1 MAIRNTT
8 FNYSLTNF
16 FRHSINGGILL
27 MGIAVLAMLAAN
39 SPWHDLY
46 REIWDYPISMQ
57 LGDFNLFSHHGKPL
71 TLAAFINDAL
81 MAIFFFMVGLEIK
94 REILVGELSSV
105 RRASLPVLV
114 AIGGILVPV
123 AVYFAF
129 AHSHP
134 ESVGVA
140 IPMATDIAFTLG
152 IISMLGNRVPVGLK
166 IFLTAFAVVDDIG
179 GILVIAVG
187 YTEHLDI
194 ASLLVGFVLI
204 GVLGIMNKLG
214 VMKKS
219 LYILVGIAVWY
230 FFLQSG
236 IHSTIAGVLVAFTIP
251 ARPRL
256 DVRKYVDRARESIA
270 QFDQETLSSTI
281 SNKQIRILKNME
293 EYSDKVISPLQ
304 YMEDKLHGAVN
315 YAIMPLFA
323 FANAGVYLGGDQNLF
338 GVVTLA
344 VFLGLFTGK
353 FIGLFSFTW
362 IFVKLKIVS
371 LPRGANW
378 KSLAGVCMLGGVGFT
393 VSLFI
398 ANLSFGVHYPELL
411 GQAKLGI
418 ILGTIASGLAG
429 YIILNSV
436 LPKSVIPE
444 EDNQPEE
451 D

>member
-1 MAIRNTT
+1 MAIRQTT
-8 FNYSLTNF
+8 LNYSLTNF
-16 FRHSINGGILL
+16 FKHSINGGIIL
-27 MGIAVLAMLAAN
+27 MAVALLAMVVAN

-46 REIWDYPISMQ
+46 QEIWNYPISMQ
-57 LGDFNLFSHHGKPL
+57 LGDFNLFSHHGNPL
-71 TLAAFINDAL
+71 TLAGFINDAL
-81 MAIFFFMVGLEIK
+81 MAIFFFLVGLEIK

-105 RRASLPVLV
+105 RRASLPVIV
-114 AIGGILVPV
+114 AFGGMIVPV
-123 AVYFAF
+123 AVYFIF

-134 ESVGVA
+134 ESIGVA

-152 IISMLGNRVPVGLK
+152 IISLLGKRVPIGLK

-179 GILVIAVG
+179 GIMVIAVG
-187 YTEHLDI
+187 YTAHLDVT
-194 ASLLVGFVLI
+194 SLLVGFALL
-204 GVLGIMNKLG
+204 GVLAVLNKLG
-214 VMKKS
+214 VMQKS
-219 LYILVGIAVWY
+219 LYILIGIAVWY

-256 DVRKYVDRARESIA
+256 DVKKYVDRARESIDL
-270 QFDQETLSSTI
+270 FDEEATSATI

-304 YMEDKLHGAVN
+304 YLEDKLHGAVN
-315 YAIMPLFA
+315 YLIMPLFA
-323 FANAGVYLGGDQNLF
+323 FANAGVHLGGDQDLF
-338 GVVTLA
+338 GIVTLA
-344 VFLGLFTGK
+344 VFLALFVGK

-371 LPRGANW
+371 LPRGTNW
-378 KSLAGVCMLGGVGFT
+378 KSLAGICMLGGVGFT

-411 GQAKLGI
+411 GEAKLGI
-418 ILGTIASGLAG
+418 ILGTIASGIAG
-429 YIILNSV
+429 YTILNLV
-436 LPKSVIPE
+436 LPKETIS
-444 EDNQPEE
+444 EDDDQPEE